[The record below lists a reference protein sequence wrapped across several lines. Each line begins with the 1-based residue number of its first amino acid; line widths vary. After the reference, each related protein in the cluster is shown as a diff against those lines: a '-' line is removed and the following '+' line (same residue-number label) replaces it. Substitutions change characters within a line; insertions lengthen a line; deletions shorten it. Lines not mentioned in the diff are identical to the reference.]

1 LFHRILVA
9 LDGSA
14 HAQRA
19 LSEAADLARLS
30 SASLTVIAVVPDSSG
45 WMLGSPGY
53 VPAVNLEELNAEVE
67 REYEQMLDAAVS
79 ALTADASVE
88 KVLAHGAAAREILKQ
103 VEAGKHDLV
112 VMGSRGRGE
121 VRSLLLGSVSHSVL
135 QTSAV
140 PVLVVHA
147 G

>member
-1 LFHRILVA
+1 
-9 LDGSA
+9 
-14 HAQRA
+14 
-19 LSEAADLARLS
+19 
-30 SASLTVIAVVPDSSG
+30 
-45 WMLGSPGY
+45 MLGSPGY

-79 ALTADASVE
+79 ALPADVSVE